1 MDMQLIAVLLQIIGI
16 TFASVALMFLV
27 KSELSRENRL
37 LTCFGILLI
46 IRNLGYLLEII
57 AINKEA
63 AIMAVKIQYMGSAFL
78 GFLLMLFVAR
88 YVNVSI
94 PKKLVLFMGIVNV
107 LVLISI
113 MTVEYH
119 NYHFTEIRFVDEGWY
134 PHLEYSFG
142 PVYFLYFGITIL
154 LPIFISIGML
164 FHSAAKSR
172 NEKRKKNLY
181 QVGIALCILPLM
193 MILYRQG
200 IYPWTYNPVPL
211 IMSVMIS
218 LLIIF
223 MWSNSG
229 FDMYRRSSA
238 EVLETIDDCVILMDE
253 RKNIIQYN
261 PASLKVFPEL
271 KKNGI
276 HNIAQIEDFPIDLLE
291 TPGKCE
297 FAFRE
302 NFYEGHLKEMSDVDG
317 ILRGYTMLIFDVTDT
332 YRLIGEIM
340 EIREEAEQAN
350 RAKSDFLANMSHEIR
365 TPMNAIIGMSE
376 LIIEES
382 RGRKMYDYACDI
394 KTASLNL
401 LGIINDILDLS
412 KVESGKLELIED
424 KYYIQILVEEVSNMI
439 KIVAA
444 EHGLQILVEL
454 QQDIPYQLIGD
465 EGRIRQIL
473 INLLNNSVKFTKKGY
488 VKLKV
493 SMEPGTG
500 SDIYLIFQVED
511 TGIGIKKEDLEK
523 IFEEFQQVDTRKN
536 RKVEGTGLGLS
547 LSKRLVHL
555 MDGAITVD
563 SVYGEGSTFTVR
575 IPQKV
580 EDSKTVGE
588 MPVSSRDVRKKQE
601 SMFHV
606 PGYRVL
612 VVDDNKVNLKV
623 AGKMF
628 LEYQFEVDEAT
639 SGRDAIRLVKERQ
652 YDMILMDHMMP
663 GMDGIET
670 TKIIREECGEN
681 GRRPVIIALTANAI
695 SGAREMFL
703 SNGFQD
709 FIAKPISKVE
719 LHAVLGKWIPSRL
732 KQHTDQEVEEVLITE
747 DEIAEVY
754 MVDVN
759 VRKATERKG
768 GSMNDYLDLIELFL
782 MDGKAK
788 LKLIR
793 RLADEKDYH
802 NYDIETHALKSAAA
816 NIGAD
821 YLSEEAKQHE
831 MAAKEGRYEFIHE
844 NVDQLLS
851 DYAAILSEIRR
862 VLIKK
867 GKIKPKDKNQFEQMD
882 QDVLKEKLKTAL
894 EALENFKSKEAIHQ
908 IDSILEYGLEKGV
921 EEKVEEVRTKLKMYE
936 DDEAEEMLRR
946 LLEELDSQNRETVEE

>member
-1 MDMQLIAVLLQIIGI
+1 MDMQITAVLLQLIGI
-16 TFASVALMFLV
+16 AFASAAMLFMI
-27 KSELSRENRL
+27 KSDTSKENRL
-37 LTCFGILLI
+37 LTCFGVLLI
-46 IRNLGYLLEII
+46 VRNLGYLLEII
-57 AINKEA
+57 AVDREA
-63 AIMAVKIQYMGSAFL
+63 AIMAVKTEYIGSVFL
-78 GFLLMLFVAR
+78 GFLLMLFVAK
-88 YVNVSI
+88 YVNISI
-94 PKKLVLFMGIVNV
+94 PKFLVRFMGIVNV
-107 LVLISI
+107 IVLISI

-119 NYHFTEIRFVDEGWY
+119 NYHFAEIHFVNEGWY

-142 PVYFLYFGITIL
+142 PIYFLYFGITVL
-154 LPIFISIGML
+154 LPLLIAIGIL
-164 FHSAAKSR
+164 FYSACKSR
-172 NEKRKKNLY
+172 NQKRRKTLY
-181 QVGIALCILPLM
+181 QVGIGLCILPIM
-193 MILYRQG
+193 MFLYRLG

-229 FDMYRRSSA
+229 FDMYRKSSA

-253 RKNIIQYN
+253 KKNIIQYN

-271 KKNGI
+271 EENEI
-276 HNIAQIEDFPIDLLE
+276 QNIAQIEDFPIELLE

-302 NFYEGHLKEMSDVDG
+302 GFYEGHLKTMSDVDG
-317 ILRGYTMLIFDVTDT
+317 IVRGYTMLIFDVTDT

-424 KYYIQILVEEVSNMI
+424 KYYIQLLVEEVTNMI

-444 EHGLQILVEL
+444 EHGLQFLTEL
-454 QQDIPYQLIGD
+454 QPDIPYKLIGD

-473 INLLNNSVKFTKKGY
+473 INLLNNSVKFTRKGY

-493 SMEPGTG
+493 SMEPCE
-500 SDIYLIFQVED
+500 SADIALVFQVED
-511 TGIGIKKEDLEK
+511 TGIGIKQEDLEK

-547 LSKRLVHL
+547 LSKRLTHL
-555 MDGAITVD
+555 MNGTITVD
-563 SVYGEGSTFTVR
+563 SVYGKGSTFTVR

-580 EDSKTVGE
+580 EDGRTVGQ
-588 MPVSSRDVRKKQE
+588 MPISAKDVREKQE
-601 SMFHV
+601 SMFLV
-606 PGYRVL
+606 PGYKVL

-623 AGKMF
+623 AGKML

-639 SGRDAIRLVKERQ
+639 SGRDAIRLVKERL

-709 FIAKPISKVE
+709 FIPKPISKLEV
-719 LHAVLGKWIPSRL
+719 HAVLSKWIPARL
-732 KQHTDQEVEEVLITE
+732 KQHIDQEAEELLISE
-747 DEIAEVY
+747 DELAEIY
-754 MVDVN
+754 MLEVN

-768 GSMNDYLDLIELFL
+768 GSLDDYLELIELFL
-782 MDGKAK
+782 IDGKSK
-788 LKLIR
+788 LKLLR

-821 YLSEEAKQHE
+821 KLSEEAKQHE
-831 MAAKEGRYEFIHE
+831 FAAKEGRYEFIQE
-844 NVDQLLS
+844 NVEQLLS

-867 GKIKPKDKNQFEQMD
+867 GKIVQKDKSQFEQIEK
-882 QDVLKEKLKTAL
+882 DVLKEKIQTAL
-894 EALENFKSKEAIHQ
+894 EALENFQPKETVRQ
-908 IDSILEYGLEKGV
+908 IDSVLEYGLEKGI
-921 EEKVEEVRTKLKMYE
+921 EERIEEVRMKLKMYE
-936 DDEAEEMLRR
+936 DDEAEE
-946 LLEELDSQNRETVEE
+946 LLHQLLKELNS

>member
-1 MDMQLIAVLLQIIGI
+1 MDMQLIAVLLQLIGI
-16 TFASVALMFLV
+16 AFASAALMFLI
-27 KSELSRENRL
+27 KGEPSSENLL
-37 LTCFGILLI
+37 LTCFGVLLI
-46 IRNLGYLLEII
+46 VRNLGYLLEII
-57 AINKEA
+57 AVDREA
-63 AIMAVKIQYMGSAFL
+63 AIMAVKTQYIGSAFL

-88 YVNVSI
+88 YANVSI
-94 PKKLVLFMGIVNV
+94 PKNLVRFMGIVNV
-107 LVLISI
+107 FVLISI

-142 PVYFLYFGITIL
+142 PVYFLYLGVTVL
-154 LPIFISIGML
+154 LSLFISIGIL
-164 FHSAAKSR
+164 FYSASKNR
-172 NEKRKKNLY
+172 NQSRKKTLY
-181 QVGIALCILPLM
+181 QVGLGLCILPVM
-193 MILYRQG
+193 MILYRLK

-223 MWSNSG
+223 MWNNSG
-229 FDMYRRSSA
+229 FDMYRKSSA

-253 RKNIIQYN
+253 KKNIIQYN

-271 KKNGI
+271 EKNEI
-276 HNIAQIEDFPIDLLE
+276 QNIAQIEDFPIDLLE

-302 NFYEGHLKEMSDVDG
+302 NFYEGHLKTMSDVDG
-317 ILRGYTMLIFDVTDT
+317 RLRGYTMLIFDVTDT
-332 YRLIGEIM
+332 YQLIGEIM

-350 RAKSDFLANMSHEIR
+350 HAKSDFLANMSHEIR

-412 KVESGKLELIED
+412 KVESGKLELVED
-424 KYYIQILVEEVSNMI
+424 KYYIQLLVEEVSNMI
-439 KIVAA
+439 KIVAT
-444 EHGLQILVEL
+444 EHGLQILTEL
-454 QQDIPYQLIGD
+454 QPDIPYRLIGD

-493 SMEPGTG
+493 SMEPCES
-500 SDIYLIFQVED
+500 SDITLVFQVED
-511 TGIGIKKEDLEK
+511 TGIGIRQEDLEK

-547 LSKRLVHL
+547 LSKRLTHL
-555 MDGAITVD
+555 MNGSITVD
-563 SVYGEGSTFTVR
+563 SVYGKGSVFTVR

-580 EDSKTVGE
+580 EDQKTVGE
-588 MPVSSRDVRKKQE
+588 MPVSAKDIREKQE
-601 SMFHV
+601 SMFLV
-606 PGYRVL
+606 PGYKVL

-623 AGKMF
+623 ASKIF

-663 GMDGIET
+663 GMDGVET

-695 SGAREMFL
+695 SGSREMFL

-709 FIAKPISKVE
+709 FIPKPISKVE
-719 LHAVLGKWIPSRL
+719 LHAVLSQWIPARL
-732 KQHTDQEVEEVLITE
+732 KQHIDQEVEELPISE
-747 DEIAEVY
+747 DELAEIY
-754 MVDVN
+754 MLEVN

-768 GSMNDYLDLIELFL
+768 GSIDDYLELIELFL
-782 MDGKAK
+782 IDGKSK
-788 LKLIR
+788 LKMLR
-793 RLADEKDYH
+793 RLVDEKDYH

-821 YLSEEAKQHE
+821 ALSEEAKLHE
-831 MAAKEGRYEFIHE
+831 FAAKEGNYEFIHK
-844 NVDQLLS
+844 NVEKLLS
-851 DYAAILSEIRR
+851 DYAALLSEIKR

-867 GKIKPKDKNQFEQMD
+867 GKIVQKEKRQFEQIEK
-882 QDVLKEKLKTAL
+882 DVLKERLQTAL
-894 EALENFKSKEAIHQ
+894 EALEDFQPKETIRQ
-908 IDSILEYGLEKGV
+908 IDSILEYGLEREV
-921 EEKVEEVRTKLKMYE
+921 EEKVEEIRTKLKMYE
-936 DDEAEEMLRR
+936 DDEAEEMLHQ
-946 LLEELDSQNRETVEE
+946 LLEELNS